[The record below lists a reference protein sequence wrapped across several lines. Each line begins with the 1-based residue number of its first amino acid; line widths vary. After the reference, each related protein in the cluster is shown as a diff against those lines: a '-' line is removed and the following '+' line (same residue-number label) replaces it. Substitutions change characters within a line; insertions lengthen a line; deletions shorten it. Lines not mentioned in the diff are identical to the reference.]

1 MSAHDDE
8 RRADELRP
16 LLEEWEIEAANV
28 RVRDR
33 LLESQRRRRAPRLPR
48 VSLPLPVAASLAGLL
63 LLGGYWL
70 GRSGGGE
77 RSPAVPAIVEP
88 ETPAQTAAANPP
100 PLVTRMKLTGLE
112 PRIEVRITSEASR

>member
-1 MSAHDDE
+1 MSVHDDE

-16 LLEEWEIEAANV
+16 LLEEWEIETANA

-33 LLESQRRRRAPRLPR
+33 LLDSQRRRHGTRLPR

-77 RSPAVPAIVEP
+77 RSPAVPSIVEP
-88 ETPAQTAAANPP
+88 ATPTLTATVDPS

-112 PRIEVRITSEASR
+112 PRIEVRITSEARR